1 MNKAALAGI
10 VRFAF
15 LLWYHG
21 NASTNP
27 YRWSQ
32 VAPAAAELMLLAGE
46 WEVGTPVPT
55 SAQTLAQRT
64 LGKGWSVQISQII
77 DSDGK
82 ALDTYLILMKGTDTL
97 RIPRLTPIEI

>member
-1 MNKAALAGI
+1 MSKDVLAAI
-10 VRFAF
+10 IRFAF

-46 WEVGTPVPT
+46 WEAGTGVPA

-77 DSDGK
+77 DPDGR
-82 ALDTYLILMKGTDTL
+82 ALDTYLILTRGMDTI
-97 RIPRLTPIEI
+97 RIPRLTHIGI

>member
-1 MNKAALAGI
+1 MDKNTLAAI
-10 VRFAF
+10 IRFAF

-27 YRWSQ
+27 YRWSR

-46 WEVGTPVPT
+46 WEAGTPVPAST
-55 SAQTLAQRT
+55 QTLAQRT

-77 DSDGK
+77 GSDGK

-97 RIPRLTPIEI
+97 RIPRLTPGE